1 MPEKT
6 IDAREMSSLPAMFFT
21 QAERYSSEPFIWG
34 KKNNKYS
41 SFSWSE
47 TKSKVISL
55 ANNLIKKMNIKTND
69 RVMIIG
75 ENRPEWLVADMAVKS
90 AIPH

>member
-34 KKNNKYS
+34 KGWDCK
-41 SFSWSE
+41 
-47 TKSKVISL
+47 
-55 ANNLIKKMNIKTND
+55 
-69 RVMIIG
+69 
-75 ENRPEWLVADMAVKS
+75 AVKE
-90 AIPH
+90 